1 MVLAKW
7 SMLNPKRIFMILDL
21 SLLLRAKLTVSNL
34 KDDFLQVK
42 HKHQFV

>member
-1 MVLAKW
+1 
-7 SMLNPKRIFMILDL
+7 MILDL

-42 HKHQFV
+42 HKPELLVNFIGK